1 MTLPIRIC
9 MIGAGRVGKLHS
21 GTLKRH
27 VPGGDVVA
35 LVDPW
40 AEVRDATGDEFGI
53 ERRFASLAD
62 ALDAVDF
69 DAVVITTPTPT
80 HRELAVLAAEHGKHV
95 FLEKPMALSLAECDD
110 ILRAVSHHGV
120 LLQMGF
126 MRRFDP
132 DFAAAWERIQGGEIG
147 EPMMIKSLTHGPGL
161 PPPWA
166 TDLRTSNGNLAE
178 VNSHDLDTVRWL
190 MASNPRRMY
199 VEVANFKGAERGVTS
214 EHFYDNMFATV
225 KFESGALGNISGV
238 CPCDYGYDSRVEIIG
253 KKGIMTIGQLQGE
266 AIVVCTD
273 RERGLVTPIFRR
285 WPDRFRWGYI
295 QELEHFVACI
305 QQQRPPKVTGEDG
318 RWAVAMV
325 LAGTQIDPRRVAR
338 FIYKRLWIMSED
350 RNLTQSSLR
359 APSTQSSNSSW
370 RSLRT

>member
-1 MTLPIRIC
+1 MTSPIRIC

-53 ERRFASLAD
+53 DRRFASLAD

-80 HRELAVLAAEHGKHV
+80 HRELAVLAAERGKHV

-110 ILRAVSHHGV
+110 ILAATERHGV

-178 VNSHDLDTVRWL
+178 VNSHDLDAVRWL

-253 KKGIMTIGQLQGE
+253 KKGIMTIGQMQGE

-325 LAGTQIDPRRVAR
+325 LAGTKSFLEERPVYLQE
-338 FIYKRLWIMSED
+338 IMD
-350 RNLTQSSLR
+350 Y
-359 APSTQSSNSSW
+359 A
-370 RSLRT
+370 